1 MFRCENTQKGR
12 FRQFYQIGLELYGSL
27 SISMD
32 IELLLIIENF
42 FKKINIYD
50 FLYLEINTIGSLKD
64 RKKYINFIKEKYG
77 KIIFNKLNIKKNTNY
92 FKLIDKNNKK
102 FLNMYNY
109 IPKLKDF
116 INENS
121 LNNFYNICNKLDY
134 LNIKYKIN
142 YNLVRG
148 INYYNDFVFE

>member
-1 MFRCENTQKGR
+1 MFRYENTQKGR

-27 SISMD
+27 SIGMD
-32 IELLLIIENF
+32 IELLLIIKYF
-42 FKKINIYD
+42 FKKLNIHN

-64 RKKYINFIKEKYG
+64 RERYLSFIKEKYG
-77 KIIFNKLNIKKNTNY
+77 KIIFNKLNIKKNINY

-102 FLNMYNY
+102 FLNICDN
-109 IPKLKDF
+109 IPKFKNF
-116 INENS
+116 INKNS
-121 LNNFYNICNKLDY
+121 LNNFYNICNKLDC